1 MNLEEKQ
8 AEMRER
14 NSAQA
19 KEPTQEYLTVQ
30 QVADK
35 LQFTTEWVIQ
45 MFQDEPGVLVAGNK
59 VTTRDKRRRRVLRI
73 PVHVFN
79 RVLNR
84 LTNK

>member
-45 MFQDEPGVLVAGNK
+45 MFVNEPGVLVAGNK

-73 PVHVFN
+73 P
-79 RVLNR
+79 RAVLNR
-84 LTNK
+84 VVNRMTNK

>member
-14 NSAQA
+14 NSAPA
-19 KEPTQEYLTVQ
+19 KETTQEWYTVK
-30 QVADK
+30 QVAEK

-45 MFQDEPGVLVAGNK
+45 MFVNEPGVLVAGNK

>member
-1 MNLEEKQ
+1 
-8 AEMRER
+8 MRER
-14 NSAQA
+14 NSAPA
-19 KEPTQEYLTVQ
+19 KETTQEWYTVK
-30 QVADK
+30 QVAEK

-45 MFQDEPGVLVAGNK
+45 MFVNEPGVLVAGNK